1 MSASVPSHPSV
12 AEVTPEL
19 LEAQERMATSLQR
32 ELWSNL
38 QRAAVDQM
46 KFSLKSQLTELIFR
60 LAVLSVGTFFAYL
73 GYRLFLSGFIG
84 PASLEAKAAGYSLSL
99 GQAAPGIF
107 FALFGTIL
115 IVVGISRLLP
125 VPRAQA
131 PEVRFST
138 GGTAE
143 NPEKPSP
150 RISAQVH

>member
-1 MSASVPSHPSV
+1 MSASVPSHPPV

-38 QRAAVDQM
+38 QQAAVDQM

-84 PASLEAKAAGYSLSL
+84 PANLEAKGAGYSLSL
-99 GQAAPGIF
+99 GEAAPGIF

-115 IVVGISRLLP
+115 IVVGISW
-125 VPRAQA
+125 A
-131 PEVRFST
+131 F
-138 GGTAE
+138 
-143 NPEKPSP
+143 
-150 RISAQVH
+150 

>member
-38 QRAAVDQM
+38 QQAAVDQM

-84 PASLEAKAAGYSLSL
+84 PANLEAKGAGYSLSL

-107 FALFGTIL
+107 LRCL
-115 IVVGISRLLP
+115 ERS
-125 VPRAQA
+125 
-131 PEVRFST
+131 
-138 GGTAE
+138 
-143 NPEKPSP
+143 
-150 RISAQVH
+150 